1 MKRAARPRTALV
13 LTLAVLGATA
23 LSACTAP
30 ATPSNGSPNAAVD
43 PATRPELRPFYA
55 QKLKWTACGEFR
67 CARLTVP
74 MDYDDPANGRTFVL
88 PVAKATT
95 ADPKRRIGSLVFNPG
110 GPGGSGVDHLKDGGA
125 DSFGAPV
132 RERFDIVS
140 FDPRGVG
147 ASTPALTCEG
157 GKEAAEPSPEVPDAP
172 SASDDARPLSPRTE
186 ADRADVLD
194 GARAAAASCVERSGS
209 LLRHVGTR
217 DAARDLDVL
226 RAALGEPRLSYLGW
240 SYGTSLGTS
249 YAEQFPL
256 RVRALVLDGAID
268 PSLDWRARAQG
279 QAVGFR
285 RAVDDYATRCV
296 EIVGADSCPGATP
309 DEIRAV
315 VDGLF
320 TRTARSPLPV
330 DGSASGAGSGVD
342 ERMLIDVLSMAMYTP
357 EEQWKGLSEALAAA
371 DGGDGTKL
379 AALAEGEADPEGE
392 AEDSEGDAAPEGGPV
407 VPAAPADNEDA
418 ALLAVNCADTPHPRA
433 AQPYWDALA
442 PAEKAAG
449 RYGTTSVLD
458 SLTCK
463 DLPAGTQAPHR
474 VRAEGVPPV
483 LVVGTTGDPATPYE
497 ESESLAAQFPG
508 GMLLTYEG
516 VGHTAY
522 GRGGSCVGDAVDA
535 YLVGLKPVRPGTTCR

>member
-1 MKRAARPRTALV
+1 MKRAARPRTALA
-13 LTLAVLGATA
+13 LTLAVLGATT
-23 LSACTAP
+23 LSACTAAGPKTP
-30 ATPSNGSPNAAVD
+30 AAPNDGSPTAAVD
-43 PATRPELRPFYA
+43 PATRPELRRFYT
-55 QKLKWTACGEFR
+55 QHLKWTACGDFR

-74 MDYDDPANGRTFVL
+74 MDYDDPTNGRTFVL

-147 ASTPALTCEG
+147 ASTPALTCED
-157 GKEAAEPSPEVPDAP
+157 GKEETEQAPEGSDAP
-172 SASDDARPLSPRTE
+172 SAGHPLSPRTE

-194 GARAAAASCVERSGS
+194 GARAAAAACVERSGS

-226 RAALGEPRLSYLGW
+226 RAALGEPRLTYLGW

-249 YAEQFPL
+249 YAEQFPR

-268 PSLDWRARAQG
+268 PALDWRARAQG

-285 RAVDDYATRCV
+285 RAVDDYATHCA

-315 VDGLF
+315 IDGLF

-330 DGSASGAGSGVD
+330 DGAEAGVD

-379 AALAEGEADPEGE
+379 AALAEGEADPEGG
-392 AEDSEGDAAPEGGPV
+392 AEDSEGEAAPEGGPAA
-407 VPAAPADNEDA
+407 PAVPADNEEA

-463 DLPAGTQAPHR
+463 DLPAGTQLPHR

-497 ESESLAAQFPG
+497 ESKSLAAQFPG

-535 YLVGLKPVRPGTTCR
+535 YLVDLKPVRPGTTCR